1 MVNHEVLEKFQC
13 ILVGV
18 DDSENAQKAFK
29 YAVNRAYQE
38 GAKLMICTI
47 LEIAEMNVYEVMDEK
62 YLSQQRKAL
71 FHQLE
76 EYRKYAAAHGVKE
89 IELIS
94 GEGDPAEQII
104 KIILPNTQADLLV
117 IGSRAHHGIQ
127 GYLGTSASYMAKHSP
142 ISVMIIK

>member
-38 GAKLMICTI
+38 GAKLIICTI
-47 LEIAEMNVYEVMDEK
+47 LEIDEMNVYEVMDEHHMTR
-62 YLSQQRKAL
+62 QRKAVL
-71 FHQLE
+71 RQLE
-76 EYRKYAAAHGVKE
+76 DYQNYAVAHGVKE
-89 IELIS
+89 IELMS
-94 GEGDPAEQII
+94 AEGDPAEQII
-104 KIILPNTQADLLV
+104 KVILPNTQADLLV

-127 GYLGTSASYMAKHSP
+127 GYFGTSASYMAKHSP